1 MKRSSMI
8 SKNFLLRVSL
18 YALLIAVSLAASTR
32 SRSKKKV
39 TKETKEV
46 NICDIQNQEAP
57 IFCYCDSN
65 ALRNATTANCL
76 VLNKFKVDDPMWN
89 YFVSQIHLTK
99 LMFTVRASGGLD
111 YVPSNVLK
119 QFKNLKSISLE
130 YAKLTE
136 LAERSFSNLSEVTEI
151 DLSKNTI
158 AVLKKY
164 AFENMKELKTI
175 LLDDNRI
182 TEINRDVFVNLPNL
196 ATLNLN
202 NNNIT
207 TVHDKAFKHLINL
220 QVLLLNSN
228 EISVITRESFHGLRN
243 LKHLDLRNNEISMI
257 GDSSFV
263 EIPELIELELDQN
276 SIKYIS
282 EKALDGLRKLKK
294 LRLSENKLV
303 SLEPDFLSGAPSIN
317 FLDLREN
324 NLKTMTF
331 NNIKPIVT
339 NLYNSSS
346 HFYLDGNKLICD
358 CNLAWLWGLRNETKN
373 AKLRNALEELICF
386 LESNNTALKINTE
399 DLERNQELEIARNS
413 DSYLA
418 DNLKIGNKEDEDNYL
433 GDVANESYENL
444 GEEYEDSSL
453 DSNSQPKVQILDGK
467 VCYVKHLFDLKLED
481 LPCPETTR
489 EDLMASEQPS
499 SRHENAPV
507 GSSGSIWFTSSAQTL
522 RVNQF
527 VVYASSLILFIQIV
541 IFTFST

>member
-413 DSYLA
+413 
-418 DNLKIGNKEDEDNYL
+418 GNKEDEDNYL